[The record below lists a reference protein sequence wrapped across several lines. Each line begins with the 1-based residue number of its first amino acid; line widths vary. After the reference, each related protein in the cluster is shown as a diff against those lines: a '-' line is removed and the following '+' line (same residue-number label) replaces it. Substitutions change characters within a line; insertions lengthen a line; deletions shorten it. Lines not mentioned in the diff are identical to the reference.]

1 MIRTPLSRRLGEAA
15 EAAVVAL
22 AMNGDDAA
30 FGELVRRRQAAIR
43 QMFRRLTRDPALADD
58 LAQQTFVQAWKSI
71 RALRSPAAFGGWLRR
86 LAVNCWLQQA
96 RIKQHVVLLGDAVLR
111 GDEAFQGH
119 EAFHGREAFQG
130 HEAFAGGPRSMAGA
144 NQTAAEAAV
153 TARMDLD
160 AALAALPPAARLCV
174 VLAYSEGMSHAEISE
189 STAMALGTVK
199 SHIARGAARL
209 RELLQG
215 YGDAHVR

>member
-1 MIRTPLSRRLGEAA
+1 MTRPPPSRKLGEAA
-15 EAAVVAL
+15 EGAVVAL
-22 AMNGDDAA
+22 AMNGDDTAY
-30 FGELVRRRQAAIR
+30 GELVRRRQSAIR
-43 QMFRRLTRDPALADD
+43 QLLRRLARDSALADD

-71 RALRSPAAFGGWLRR
+71 RTLRSPGAFGGWLRK

-96 RIKQHVVLLGDAVLR
+96 RLQKHEVLLGD
-111 GDEAFQGH
+111 EALP
-119 EAFHGREAFQG
+119 ESWTA
-130 HEAFAGGPRSMAGA
+130 S
-144 NQTAAEAAV
+144 TAATVAE
-153 TARMDLD
+153 RMDLD
-160 AALAALPPAARLCV
+160 AALALLPPDARLCV

-215 YGDAHVR
+215 YGEHHGR

>member
-1 MIRTPLSRRLGEAA
+1 
-15 EAAVVAL
+15 VAL

-30 FGELVRRRQAAIR
+30 YGELVRRRQAAIR

-58 LAQQTFVQAWKSI
+58 LAQQTFVHAWKSI
-71 RALRSPAAFGGWLRR
+71 RSLRSPAAFGAWLRK
-86 LAVNCWLQQA
+86 LAVSCWLQQA
-96 RIKQHVVLLGDAVLR
+96 RIKHHEVLLGDEALADGLR
-111 GDEAFQGH
+111 A
-119 EAFHGREAFQG
+119 
-130 HEAFAGGPRSMAGA
+130 STAGA
-144 NQTAAEAAV
+144 DQAAPVEGPV

-160 AALAALPPAARLCV
+160 AALAALPPDARLCV

-209 RELLQG
+209 RELLQA
-215 YGDAHVR
+215 YGDPHV

>member
-1 MIRTPLSRRLGEAA
+1 VIRTAPSRGLGEAA

-30 FGELVRRRQAAIR
+30 YGELVRRRQAAIR
-43 QMFRRLTRDPALADD
+43 QLFRRLTRDPALADD
-58 LAQQTFVQAWKSI
+58 LAQQTFVHGWKSI
-71 RALRSPAAFGGWLRR
+71 RSLRSPAAFGAWLRK

-96 RIKQHVVLLGDAVLR
+96 RIKQHEVLLGD
-111 GDEAFQGH
+111 EAL
-119 EAFHGREAFQG
+119 AD
-130 HEAFAGGPRSMAGA
+130 GPRASTAGA
-144 NQTAAEAAV
+144 AQAAPVEGPV

-160 AALAALPPAARLCV
+160 AALAALPPDARLCV

-209 RELLQG
+209 RELLQA
-215 YGDAHVR
+215 YGDPHV

>member
-1 MIRTPLSRRLGEAA
+1 MIRTPLSRKLGEAA

-30 FGELVRRRQAAIR
+30 YGELVRRRQAAIR
-43 QMFRRLTRDPALADD
+43 QLFRRLTRDPALADD
-58 LAQQTFVQAWKSI
+58 LAQQTFVHAWNSI
-71 RALRSPAAFGGWLRR
+71 RSLRSPAAFGAWLRK

-96 RIKQHVVLLGDAVLR
+96 RIKRHEVLLGDEALADGLR
-111 GDEAFQGH
+111 AS
-119 EAFHGREAFQG
+119 A
-130 HEAFAGGPRSMAGA
+130 AGA
-144 NQTAAEAAV
+144 AQAAPVEGPV

-160 AALAALPPAARLCV
+160 AALAALPPDARLCV

-209 RELLQG
+209 RELLQA
-215 YGDAHVR
+215 YGDPHV